1 MIKSH
6 FIRIMLSF
14 YHFSAP
20 VINLSFSVS
29 LPFYFQYHRLYVISF
44 PSQFSSY
51 FLLLLISWSCNT
63 ARKTIFSFSKC
74 SERMVFPRNSRWN
87 MITLVLSGK
96 LIFLFPE
103 NIFLFFR
110 RKMKD
115 DISQKN
121 TWKCDIFFKCS
132 EKMVFPK
139 KIALEHDLSCF
150 IIWKMIFLFPENIV
164 LFFRRKM
171 MIFLKKVHGNIFSS
185 NVLKR
190 WSFQKKSCWNMIFLV
205 LSGKVVFFAKKIW
218 YFFFGQNMKDYLSQV
233 IHGNMIFSVYMYK
246 CYNYD
251 ILLLQKKIKDNLLP
265 KNYT

>member
-1 MIKSH
+1 MRWDLHDKKMIKSH

-14 YHFSAP
+14 YHFSLP

-150 IIWKMIFLFPENIV
+150 IIWKMIFLFSENIV

-171 MIFLKKVHGNIFSS
+171 KDDLSQKSTWKYIFFKCSEKMVFPKKIMLEHDISCVIWKDGIFCQENMVFFLWTEHERWSFSS
-185 NVLKR
+185 NTWK
-190 WSFQKKSCWNMIFLV
+190 
-205 LSGKVVFFAKKIW
+205 
-218 YFFFGQNMKDYLSQV
+218 
-233 IHGNMIFSVYMYK
+233 
-246 CYNYD
+246 YD
-251 ILLLQKKIKDNLLP
+251 IFCI
-265 KNYT
+265 YV